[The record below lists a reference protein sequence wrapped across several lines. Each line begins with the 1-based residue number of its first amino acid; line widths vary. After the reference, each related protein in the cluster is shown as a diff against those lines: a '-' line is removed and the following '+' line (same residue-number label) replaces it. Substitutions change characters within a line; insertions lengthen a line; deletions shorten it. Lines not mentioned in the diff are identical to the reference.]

1 MDENNYKVA
10 VVGGGSWATAI
21 VKMLCENM
29 DRVGWYIRSE
39 AAADHLRRE
48 HHNPNYL
55 SAVEFDPSKLC
66 ISNNIN

>member
-29 DRVGWYIRSE
+29 DRVGLYIRSE
-39 AAADHLRRE
+39 SSADYLRR
-48 HHNPNYL
+48 
-55 SAVEFDPSKLC
+55 
-66 ISNNIN
+66 